1 MWNRSVAAIGIP
13 ALDAYSEACRQGPL
27 LVRPSPSRR
36 TVGLYGWRTGPTK
49 EVHIA
54 QTQELILSVH
64 LGGAR
69 RVRVFTEHGL
79 SHSFSKPGDITLI
92 PSGQPVSYR
101 TDGEVEFAT
110 VHFPMEAATPRD
122 NDLWGA
128 LSNLQVCLFALHDDY
143 VVSGVKLLMQASQST
158 AHDSA
163 QYFAAVFEA
172 LSCHVA
178 RIVKEKGAEQLHLA
192 RMHPP
197 MVAGPDFDEVV
208 RQIDARLSEKLML
221 QELADVAGVG
231 RTTFAEQFSERF
243 GCSPHKFITQR
254 RIEKAKSLLRQ
265 GRLNVTDIAYEVG
278 FSSQS
283 HFSTTF
289 RALTGCVPT
298 AFPVAFAQPADQDG
312 LPE

>member
-1 MWNRSVAAIGIP
+1 
-13 ALDAYSEACRQGPL
+13 L
-27 LVRPSPSRR
+27 LIRDSPSRR
-36 TVGLYGWRTGPTK
+36 KVGLYGWKTGPTK

-54 QTQELILSVH
+54 QTRELILSVH

-69 RVRVFTEHGL
+69 RVRVFTEQGL
-79 SHSFSKPGDITLI
+79 SHSFSRPGDITLI

-110 VHFPMEAATPRD
+110 VHFPLVTATPRD
-122 NDLWGA
+122 NDLLGA
-128 LSNLQVCLFALHDDY
+128 LSNLQVCLFARHDEY

-163 QYFAAVFEA
+163 QYFAALFEA

-178 RIVKEKGAEQLHLA
+178 RIIKENGAEQLNLA
-192 RMHPP
+192 RLSPS
-197 MVAGPDFDEVV
+197 VVTGPDFDEVV

-221 QELADVAGVG
+221 QDLADVAGVG

-254 RIEKAKSLLRQ
+254 RIEKAKDLLRQ
-265 GRLNVTDIAYEVG
+265 GHLNVTDIAYEVG

-298 AFPVAFAQPADQDG
+298 TYSVALTQPADG
-312 LPE
+312 